1 MQFSNLNLFIKYD
14 DIHFTKGPIKDK
26 YLAFM
31 VLSEND
37 EALTSINS
45 INFSGFPI
53 KTYIVPNSLAPF
65 RTYMN
70 SDYKKDIQH
79 AGFLPYKS
87 NIDEISKIDN
97 KHIYIDTNRYI
108 NEIIEKWNITIFN
121 HSKFKEMFTNYFN
134 SICKNINS
142 NHEKILLYTLNLDK
156 EFSDTL
162 LHRKFLPLYIN
173 MIQHV
178 KSPETAVPF
187 DKIIFCTYST
197 KTNKK
202 EYTLV
207 YDKTKK
213 FNPSKIKTILTSIDK
228 SSVENK
234 VADVKETIDDNFDEE
249 EINSALAFKES
260 TKWKIGANIFIKEQ
274 VAYKQ
279 PQQIQPQHQV
289 IGTPQMATYS
299 MLQNPTYLQSPML
312 QTPPQMQQATQ
323 QPMHTQQPVVQ
334 KPKEDKKENK
344 EDKEK
349 NIIKNLNPH
358 SKKTSKIL
366 GATGSGLVALKMME
380 NKKKEDWYLNNCQE
394 LTGFKKTKC
403 NSFVNNIKIN
413 NLTQLTRLCNNDP
426 NCIQDINNQIAKL
439 KSNKVN

>member
-108 NEIIEKWNITIFN
+108 NEIIEKWNVTIFN

-134 SICKNINS
+134 SICKNVNS

-173 MIQHV
+173 MIQNV

-202 EYTLV
+202 EYVLV

-213 FNPSKIKTILTSIDK
+213 FNPSKIKTILTTVDK

-234 VADVKETIDDNFDEE
+234 VADVKEIIDDNFDEDE
-249 EINSALAFKES
+249 VNSALAFKES
-260 TKWKIGANIFIKEQ
+260 TKWKIGSNLFIREQ
-274 VAYKQ
+274 GADKQ
-279 PQQIQPQHQV
+279 PQQQV
-289 IGTPQMATYS
+289 IGTPQFATYS
-299 MLQNPTYLQSPML
+299 MLQNPAYLQSPML
-312 QTPPQMQQATQ
+312 QTPPQMQQVPQ
-323 QPMHTQQPVVQ
+323 QTIPIQQPVAQ
-334 KPKEDKKENK
+334 KPEENK
-344 EDKEK
+344 EKTVIND
-349 NIIKNLNPH
+349 LNSH
-358 SKKTSKIL
+358 SKKASKML

-413 NLTQLTRLCNNDP
+413 NLTRLTRLCNNDP
-426 NCIQDINNQIAKL
+426 NCIRDINNQIAKL
-439 KSNKVN
+439 KSNKVE